1 MPLFTVDFT
10 QAFLNADLGEPHVY
24 CGLPELPPEMCGG
37 EFGTGGRA
45 KVAHV
50 HKAWYGL
57 ANSPRAWQQHL
68 QRWLLERLGAKL
80 FVHDRDAFEWEWQ
93 GHRLI
98 GGIHVDDVLFA
109 VSSLEIRDEFM
120 RRLKAEFEVT
130 GGEAEA
136 AEFCGLEIVRDWD
149 NHTITLKQEA
159 FARRLMDKYGVWDSR
174 PESTPYRLRRP
185 KLEPSLTP
193 PDEAMTFDYA
203 MCLGDLAWY
212 SRTNPG
218 LSFVVHELSRS
229 LARPGPDHVEAAH
242 HVLRYI
248 LGHLGA
254 GLTYHGDQAVL
265 GRPYDHR
272 NKLIAAFDADFPHA
286 GAKATSGF
294 MVFLN
299 GAAIAWKTRRQTTV
313 SLNSTESEVKAMV
326 PGVELVR
333 ALTGLWGEF
342 MHADHG
348 CVRVLDDSRPAISQV
363 LHGMDSQKC
372 ASYKRAHFYSEDAVD
387 SGLIW
392 LDFIPGESNP
402 ADILTKHV
410 ACIGEFEAKNGVAC
424 GSSPHLYESAA
435 VRKILDAAVRR

>member
-1 MPLFTVDFT
+1 M
-10 QAFLNADLGEPHVY
+10 
-24 CGLPELPPEMCGG
+24 
-37 EFGTGGRA
+37 
-45 KVAHV
+45 
-50 HKAWYGL
+50 
-57 ANSPRAWQQHL
+57 
-68 QRWLLERLGAKL
+68 
-80 FVHDRDAFEWEWQ
+80 
-93 GHRLI
+93 
-98 GGIHVDDVLFA
+98 LFA

-136 AEFCGLEIVRDWD
+136 TEFCGLEIVRDWD

-272 NKLIAAFDADFPHA
+272 NKLIAALDADFPHA

-299 GAAIAWKTRRQTTV
+299 GFRAVHVPPQRR
-313 SLNSTESEVKAMV
+313 V
-326 PGVELVR
+326 PTPR
-333 ALTGLWGEF
+333 SALTNF
-342 MHADHG
+342 
-348 CVRVLDDSRPAISQV
+348 
-363 LHGMDSQKC
+363 
-372 ASYKRAHFYSEDAVD
+372 
-387 SGLIW
+387 
-392 LDFIPGESNP
+392 
-402 ADILTKHV
+402 
-410 ACIGEFEAKNGVAC
+410 
-424 GSSPHLYESAA
+424 
-435 VRKILDAAVRR
+435 